1 MTNNQFALT
10 GSRKTLRSYCPF
22 SKTAILTA
30 EKIYVHMFKLS
41 FFRIVNFTLS
51 QEQIYML
58 QS

>member
-10 GSRKTLRSYCPF
+10 GSRKTRSQCPF

-30 EKIYVHMFKLS
+30 EEIYVYMFKLS